1 MTYNET
7 WSFLDESMGIITSIE
22 DILSYLPDEES
33 GADVWT
39 DGEVVYAKTEE
50 ELCAVFDWLE
60 DIMKAYGM
68 DEDYLNCSHGSRSKR
83 QICYWSVCFR
93 KEI

>member
-7 WSFLDESMGIITSIE
+7 WDFLDESMGIIANMA
-22 DILSYLPDEES
+22 DILSYIPDEES

-39 DGEVVYAKTEE
+39 DGEVVYAKTDEE
-50 ELCAVFDWLE
+50 WCAVFDWLE
-60 DIMKAYGM
+60 DIVEAYGM
-68 DEDYLNCSHGSRSKR
+68 DEDHLIRIVPMDHNQNDG
-83 QICYWSVCFR
+83 YWSVCIR

>member
-7 WSFLDESMGIITSIE
+7 WNFLDESMGIIE
-22 DILSYLPDEES
+22 NMADILSYLPDEES

-39 DGEVVYAKTEE
+39 DGEVIYAKTEE
-50 ELCAVFDWLE
+50 ELWAVFDWLK
-60 DIMKAYGM
+60 DIVEAYGM
-68 DEDYLNCSHGSRSKR
+68 DEDYLNCSHGSRPKR
-83 QICYWSVCFR
+83 QIRYWSVCFR